1 MSRSQQAVKTPELW
15 ALRGTAILPQRLS
28 PLEDELDFGA
38 LTAFAGGFPAEGEP
52 FPDQVVE
59 RLLERLVQ
67 DGFSTDEFTA
77 TPPPWECVEDAVVF
91 VAEGL
96 VQWAGRARNVE
107 DALGL
112 PDPFPWARDWS
123 SSEVEQALREAREW
137 EGYILP
143 GLVDIHCHGGGGQS
157 FPDATTVEEAL
168 IAVHEHRRHGTTSVV
183 ASLVTDAPEVLAR
196 QTGLL
201 ARLCQAG
208 ELTGIHLEGPFLSP
222 ARAGAQD
229 PANLR
234 DPDPE
239 LVRILAQ
246 AGAGWIVAITLAPEL
261 PGVLRAPDAAGTA
274 VGLSHS
280 TGGFPAGPGGWLD
293 ESPFSGEAASAL
305 LQAVADAGIVP
316 FFGHTDCSAPQ
327 MARAVRAAIAAM
339 DQSKVP
345 FGSGQRP
352 GATHL
357 FNGMRPIHHRD
368 PGPAM
373 QALAEAGA
381 GAMAVELVADGIHLD
396 PQLVADV
403 FRLVDSDCVVLVT
416 DAMAAA
422 GMADG
427 QYQLGPMAVT
437 VADGVARLTQGHN
450 IAGGTAHL
458 IDVVRSVWRDS
469 GVPLAEA
476 VRAAALNP
484 ARVLGR
490 EGSVGSLQQGKRADL
505 VLTDLNLNPIEV
517 YREGRRADL
526 I

>member
-1 MSRSQQAVKTPELW
+1 
-15 ALRGTAILPQRLS
+15 
-28 PLEDELDFGA
+28 
-38 LTAFAGGFPAEGEP
+38 
-52 FPDQVVE
+52 
-59 RLLERLVQ
+59 
-67 DGFSTDEFTA
+67 
-77 TPPPWECVEDAVVF
+77 
-91 VAEGL
+91 
-96 VQWAGRARNVE
+96 
-107 DALGL
+107 
-112 PDPFPWARDWS
+112 
-123 SSEVEQALREAREW
+123 
-137 EGYILP
+137 
-143 GLVDIHCHGGGGQS
+143 
-157 FPDATTVEEAL
+157 
-168 IAVHEHRRHGTTSVV
+168 
-183 ASLVTDAPEVLAR
+183 
-196 QTGLL
+196 
-201 ARLCQAG
+201 
-208 ELTGIHLEGPFLSP
+208 
-222 ARAGAQD
+222 
-229 PANLR
+229 
-234 DPDPE
+234 
-239 LVRILAQ
+239 
-246 AGAGWIVAITLAPEL
+246 
-261 PGVLRAPDAAGTA
+261 
-274 VGLSHS
+274 
-280 TGGFPAGPGGWLD
+280 
-293 ESPFSGEAASAL
+293 
-305 LQAVADAGIVP
+305 
-316 FFGHTDCSAPQ
+316 
-327 MARAVRAAIAAM
+327 
-339 DQSKVP
+339 
-345 FGSGQRP
+345 
-352 GATHL
+352 
-357 FNGMRPIHHRD
+357 
-368 PGPAM
+368 M